1 MKLDSIPTVEVPTI
15 NEYID
20 KFGQKEEEKVLNF
33 FRYVKHNTNI
43 YWVA

>member
-20 KFGQKEEEKVLNF
+20 KFG
-33 FRYVKHNTNI
+33 
-43 YWVA
+43 